1 MTKISLE
8 LDTALNKQLK
18 RYVLDHF
25 DDGHGKQQEVIRTAL
40 RAFLDADK
48 GAAPAVECV
57 VSSEEVPAAAKPVR
71 KATRKSPITEDDQ
84 RKITEAWKAQDPG
97 QRNISEVA
105 RQFPEYTDRQV
116 RHFIEKNLKS

>member
-40 RAFLDADK
+40 RTFLDANE
-48 GAAPAVECV
+48 ATAPAIECV
-57 VSSEEVPAAAKPVR
+57 VSSGEIPAAAKPVR
-71 KATRKSPITEDDQ
+71 KITRKSPITEEDQ
-84 RKITEAWKAQDPG
+84 LKIKEAWEAQDPEH
-97 QRNISEVA
+97 RNISEVA
-105 RQFPEYTDRQV
+105 RQFPKYTDRQV
-116 RHFIEKNLKS
+116 RHWIEKNLRS

>member
-40 RAFLDADK
+40 RTFLDADK

-57 VSSEEVPAAAKPVR
+57 VSSGEIPAAAKPVR
-71 KATRKSPITEDDQ
+71 KTTRKSPIVEEDQ
-84 RKITEAWKAQDPG
+84 AKIREIWDTSKDH
-97 QRNISEVA
+97 NISA
-105 RQFPEYTDRQV
+105 IAKQFPQYNDRQV
-116 RHFIEKNLKS
+116 RHWIDRNLKS

>member
-40 RAFLDADK
+40 RAFLADK
-48 GAAPAVECV
+48 GAAPTVERV
-57 VSSEEVPAAAKPVR
+57 ISSEEIPAASKPVR
-71 KATRKSPITEDDQ
+71 KTRTSPITQEDQ
-84 RKITEAWKAQDPG
+84 LKIKEAWDAG
-97 QRNISEVA
+97 ERNISELA
-105 RQFPEYTDRQV
+105 RQYHPKYTDRQV
-116 RHFIEKNLKS
+116 RHWIEKNLK